1 MRAEAIRSAPTAG
14 VTSRASLSARML
26 WLALWGLTGCVEQRD
41 AEVLPEPGTPAA
53 SACEGVAPRTLEEVH
68 AAHFAAERP
77 TGCTVGCHDTGAGG
91 LTFRSAHELWQATV
105 QRPSLGD
112 SSLLL
117 VDPGHPERSRLYLKL
132 LPDAQGRMPQGGPSL
147 DAAALRDVAGWICA
161 GAPEPS
167 TSATDGG
174 LPANPVP
181 TLDTLTPSAVQEGVG
196 EVLLS
201 VGGGGF
207 VAESQVE
214 VDGLPVVTTHD
225 GPQRLEAR
233 VAASVTARAGT
244 HQVRVVTPAPGGGA
258 SASLVFTVT
267 ASGVVLPTVSSL
279 SPCGTVAGSGAF
291 TLTVQGMNFKEG
303 ASLSFNGTTVAATF
317 ISPGELRA
325 SIPAALVASAP
336 VGNAATVTVVH
347 PAPGREVS
355 APATFGVASKVA
367 TLATDVQPL
376 FTATC
381 ATSGCHATASTP
393 VNLTPGNTYNELVG
407 VPTSSKGCGQR
418 LRVQACG
425 PLRGQSFLIDKIL
438 ATNSSPACSGGAMP
452 KGSPLSA
459 AQKQAVIDWVAQG
472 APR

>member
-1 MRAEAIRSAPTAG
+1 MIS
-14 VTSRASLSARML
+14 
-26 WLALWGLTGCVEQRD
+26 LALWGLTGCVEQRD
-41 AEVLPEPGTPAA
+41 AEVLPEPGTSTA

-68 AAHFAAERP
+68 AAHFAAQSP
-77 TGCTVGCHDTGAGG
+77 TGCTVGCHETGAGG
-91 LTFRSAHELWQATV
+91 LTFRDAHELWQATV

-112 SSLLL
+112 ASLLL
-117 VDPGHPERSRLYLKL
+117 VEPGHPERSRLYLKL
-132 LPDAQGRMPQGGPSL
+132 RPDALGRMPQGGPFL
-147 DAAALRDVAGWICA
+147 DAAGLRDVAGWICA

-167 TSATDGG
+167 ASDGG
-174 LPANPVP
+174 LPARPVP
-181 TLDTLTPSAVQEGVG
+181 TLDTLTPSTVQEGAG
-196 EVLLS
+196 EVVLS
-201 VGGGGF
+201 LGGGGF
-207 VAESQVE
+207 VDESQVE
-214 VDGLPVVTTHD
+214 VDGLAVATTHD
-225 GPQRLEAR
+225 GPQRLEVR
-233 VAASVTARAGT
+233 VASSLTARAST

-258 SASLVFTVT
+258 SASLTFTVT
-267 ASGVVLPTVSSL
+267 AAGVVLPTVSTL

-303 ASLSFNGTTVAATF
+303 ASLSFNGTAVAATF
-317 ISPGELRA
+317 ISSSELRA
-325 SIPAALVASAP
+325 SIPAALVATAP
-336 VGNAATVTVVH
+336 TGNAATVTVVN
-347 PAPGREVS
+347 PAPGRETS
-355 APATFGVASKVA
+355 APVTFGVASKVS
-367 TLATDVQPL
+367 TLASDVQPI

-393 VNLTPGNTYNELVG
+393 VNLTSGNAYNELVG

-459 AQKQAVIDWVAQG
+459 AQKQAIIDWVAQG

>member
-1 MRAEAIRSAPTAG
+1 MAG
-14 VTSRASLSARML
+14 VTSRTSKVA
-26 WLALWGLTGCVEQRD
+26 WLLCLTVWGLTGCVEQRD
-41 AEVLPEPGTPAA
+41 AEVLPDPGTSIG
-53 SACEGVAPRTLEEVH
+53 SACEGVAPRTLEEVY
-68 AAHFAAERP
+68 AAHFAADRP

-91 LTFRSAHELWQATV
+91 LTFRDARELWQATV
-105 QRPSLGD
+105 QRPSVGD

-117 VDPGHPERSRLYLKL
+117 VEPGHPERSRLSLKL
-132 LPDAQGRMPQGGPSL
+132 QPDAQGRMPQGGPYL
-147 DAAALRDVAGWICA
+147 DTAALRDVAGWICA

-167 TSATDGG
+167 TSVTDGG
-174 LPANPVP
+174 VPTRPVP
-181 TLDTLTPSAVQEGVG
+181 TLDTLTPSTVQEGVG
-196 EVLLS
+196 EVVLS

-207 VAESQVE
+207 VDESQVE
-214 VDGLPVVTTHD
+214 LDGVALATTHD
-225 GPQRLEAR
+225 GPQRMEVR

-244 HQVRVVTPAPGGGA
+244 HQVRVVTPAPGGGV
-258 SASLVFTVT
+258 SASLDFTVT
-267 ASGVVLPTVSSL
+267 ATGVVLPTVSSL
-279 SPCGTVAGSGAF
+279 SPCGTVAGSGTF
-291 TLTVQGMNFKEG
+291 TLTVKGMNFKEG

-317 ISPGELRA
+317 ISASELRA

-336 VGNAATVTVVH
+336 GGNAATVTVVH
-347 PAPGREVS
+347 PAPGRETS
-355 APATFGVASKVA
+355 APVTFGVASKVS
-367 TLATDVQPL
+367 TLASDVQPI

-393 VNLTPGNTYNELVG
+393 VNLTAGNAYNELVG

-425 PLRGQSFLIDKIL
+425 PLRAQSFLIDKIL

-459 AQKQAVIDWVAQG
+459 AQKQAIIDWVAQG